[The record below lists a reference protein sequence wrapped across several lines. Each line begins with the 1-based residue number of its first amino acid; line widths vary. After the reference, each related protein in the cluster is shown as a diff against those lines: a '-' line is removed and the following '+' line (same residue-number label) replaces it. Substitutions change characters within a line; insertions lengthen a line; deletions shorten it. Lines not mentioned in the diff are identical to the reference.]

1 MAPSSQD
8 VSGSNSCKK
17 RVGSHNAGI
26 VALQTHVNPGSVHSS
41 PQPTFSLAAPGQQF
55 GFRVPGTALQT
66 EVPTRTCFSGAS
78 SHSDSSGPPS
88 SRTSLF
94 SSGSGGGASTAP
106 TSRAPSVCSSGRD
119 RHVPS
124 TSHIPDSSGGDHQ
137 CSFQVEDLDDTAFS
151 QPLSTVA
158 LRQTAS
164 FYGQLFN
171 TNVSGHSL
179 FAVPENE
186 DLEVTFLL
194 NENI

>member
-17 RVGSHNAGI
+17 RARSHNAGI
-26 VALQTHVNPGSVHSS
+26 VVLQTHVNPGSVCSS

-55 GFRVPGTALQT
+55 GFRVPGTASQT
-66 EVPTRTCFSGAS
+66 EAPTHTRFSGAS

-88 SRTSLF
+88 SHTSLF
-94 SSGSGGGASTAP
+94 LSGSGGGASTAP

-119 RHVPS
+119 RS
-124 TSHIPDSSGGDHQ
+124 RIPGSSGGDRQ
-137 CSFQVEDLDDTAFS
+137 RSFQVEDLDDTAFS

-158 LRQTAS
+158 LRWTAS
-164 FYGQLFN
+164 FYGQPFN

-179 FAVPENE
+179 FAAPENE
-186 DLEVTFLL
+186 DLEVTLLL